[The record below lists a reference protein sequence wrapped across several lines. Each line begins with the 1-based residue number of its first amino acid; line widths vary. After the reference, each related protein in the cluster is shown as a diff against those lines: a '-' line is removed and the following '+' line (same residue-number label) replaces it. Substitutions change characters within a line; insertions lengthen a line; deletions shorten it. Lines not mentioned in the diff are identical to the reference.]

1 MKRSSLL
8 YVLLF
13 TLIVVCPGGRAQ
25 DAKPAAAPATT
36 PATAPSTTPAQR
48 AKPKAHVA
56 SALTT
61 DAQKNLQAYVELLRA
76 NVRQEKAELMGS
88 VMQLSAEDAAK
99 FWPIYSDYNTEL
111 TKVNN
116 LRVTNLQ
123 DYIQN
128 YSHMTDEQAD
138 HLIQTAFEYRKQR
151 AELIA
156 KTYGQMKQA
165 LGAVLAARFLQVED
179 QLLLIID
186 LQIDSSLPIVG
197 EAQ

>member
-1 MKRSSLL
+1 MKKLSLL

-13 TLIVVCPGGRAQ
+13 LLIAACPVVRAQ
-25 DAKPAAAPATT
+25 DATPAPAPSTQPKPKPHAAPA
-36 PATAPSTTPAQR
+36 PA
-48 AKPKAHVA
+48 
-56 SALTT
+56 T
-61 DAQKNLQAYVELLRA
+61 DAQKNLQAYVELLRS
-76 NVRQEKAELMGS
+76 NVRQQKAELMGT
-88 VMQLSAEDAAK
+88 VMQLSAEEAAK

-116 LRVTNLQ
+116 LRVANLQ
-123 DYIQN
+123 DYAQN
-128 YSHMTDEQAD
+128 YSHMTDEKAD
-138 HLIQTAFEYRKQR
+138 QLIQTAFEYRKER
-151 AELIA
+151 AELIT